1 MKNLFLAA
9 TALSLL
15 TGCQFFGRVQKC
27 QLPAPASEAR
37 ARGWPAVLDYR
48 NRQEIQAAAVADA
61 RTDIAVGKPRAA
73 WTGGIAS
80 WAVGVPVEYIGLLK
94 NLPNVPLP
102 SGCTEPL
109 LEQAS
114 IYAEA
119 YNGEILAYLL
129 HKQNFSSNEAA
140 ITE

>member
-9 TALSLL
+9 IALSLL
-15 TGCQFFGRVQKC
+15 TGCQFFERVQKC
-27 QLPAPASEAR
+27 QLSTPASEAC
-37 ARGWPAVLDYR
+37 ARGWPAVLDYG

-61 RTDIAVGKPRAA
+61 RTDIAAGKPRVA

-80 WAVGVPVEYIGLLK
+80 WAVGVPVEYIGLVK

-109 LEQAS
+109 LEQAA
-114 IYAEA
+114 IYAKA
-119 YNGEILAYLL
+119 YNTEVLPYLISQNEV
-129 HKQNFSSNEAA
+129 HK
-140 ITE
+140 